1 MMHTRK
7 INRKEE
13 EGKPALSFFLNCLV
27 VFYGAKK
34 GFLAAAFFFLVP
46 HSSYFGYRGLGH
58 SWVEKRKRER
68 ERERMWRILG

>member
-1 MMHTRK
+1 MHTRK

-34 GFLAAAFFFLVP
+34 GFLAAAFFFFSFHILLI
-46 HSSYFGYRGLGH
+46 LGIVD
-58 SWVEKRKRER
+58 WAILGWKKERER